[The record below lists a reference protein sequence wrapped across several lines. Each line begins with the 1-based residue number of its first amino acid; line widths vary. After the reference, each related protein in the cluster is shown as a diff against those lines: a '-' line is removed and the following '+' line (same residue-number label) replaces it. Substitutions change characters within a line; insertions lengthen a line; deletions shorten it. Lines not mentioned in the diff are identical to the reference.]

1 MKKVIFQ
8 LVEEKMVYLI
18 NDIDT
23 KTISLEENG
32 FKSLPQTRHK
42 NKIQM
47 DLRLES
53 FFKSHI
59 DEEI

>member
-1 MKKVIFQ
+1 
-8 LVEEKMVYLI
+8 MVYLI

>member
-1 MKKVIFQ
+1 MKKVILQ

-42 NKIQM
+42 NKILM